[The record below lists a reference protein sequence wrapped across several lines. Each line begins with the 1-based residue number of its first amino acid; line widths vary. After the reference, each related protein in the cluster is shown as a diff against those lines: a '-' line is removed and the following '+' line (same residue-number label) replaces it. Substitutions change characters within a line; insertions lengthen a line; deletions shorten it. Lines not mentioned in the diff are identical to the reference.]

1 MIDHPNTALYR
12 KARKLTFW
20 VAVVFFIVGMSE
32 MVVGIKTNLISV
44 FSDGVDS
51 IIDGGIGIIVFLG
64 LRFMTKD
71 YDYKISDG
79 YARLENLMSLFA
91 ALSMLGTGVFIGYMS
106 YERLAN
112 NVFVSFSF
120 LGLGI
125 ICVSGVISLILA
137 ILLTRIASVSSL
149 NSLKTGALNA
159 SKDFFSSLIVGIMLV
174 FVWGGLYFMDAVGG
188 LILSGIICFLS
199 YISIREEAMVLI
211 DIFDNPALLQR
222 IQTDLSNMNG
232 IKILSMTPRKAGP
245 YITVNIQATANPG
258 MTLTEVGVMKL
269 EIERIISG
277 IIPNVK
283 SVLIDFRPDSY

>member
-1 MIDHPNTALYR
+1 
-12 KARKLTFW
+12 
-20 VAVVFFIVGMSE
+20 
-32 MVVGIKTNLISV
+32 V